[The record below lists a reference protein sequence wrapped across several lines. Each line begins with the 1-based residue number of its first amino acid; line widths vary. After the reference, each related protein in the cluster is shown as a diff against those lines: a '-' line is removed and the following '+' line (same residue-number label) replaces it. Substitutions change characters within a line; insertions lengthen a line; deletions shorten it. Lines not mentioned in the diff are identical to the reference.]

1 MGAFFRMLACS
12 VAGFSLLV
20 GCMSNANF
28 NARVACK
35 ASCQERFNAC
45 NAVCQNGCKQCAAR
59 ADNEAAW
66 HYHEYKQEQCVQG
79 REVVRELKSYRDPL
93 QCRKTTCECP
103 TDYRAC
109 AAACSGKIPKR
120 LVKAPAC

>member
-79 REVVRELKSYRDPL
+79 
-93 QCRKTTCECP
+93 
-103 TDYRAC
+103 
-109 AAACSGKIPKR
+109 
-120 LVKAPAC
+120 